1 MNALD
6 NQRNPHARDSAH
18 DLRQS
23 YRAATRHA
31 CLFLQAL
38 REFDL
43 RKSYRETLPGGKVA
57 ASTPAWLHTACGIDE
72 DAARDELRI
81 AYALLNLPHIEDA
94 FERGDLSHR
103 KVRAL
108 TTVAT
113 AANETAL
120 MDFALAATDAQVA
133 AYCKAQTGLANGRA
147 HRKALGGPSGGDSS
161 TVGTR

>member
-1 MNALD
+1 MNTLAD
-6 NQRNPHARDSAH
+6 NQRNPHRH
-18 DLRQS
+18 NLLQS
-23 YRAATRHA
+23 HRAATRHA

-43 RKSYRETLPGGKVA
+43 QKSYREPLPGGKVA
-57 ASTPAWLHTACGIDE
+57 ASTPAWLHTACGMDE

-113 AANETAL
+113 SVNETAL

-133 AYCKAQTGLANGRA
+133 AYCKAQGGLANGRA
-147 HRKALGGPSGGDSS
+147 RRKATGDPNGSS
-161 TVGTR
+161 KVTAGTR

>member
-1 MNALD
+1 MNTLAD
-6 NQRNPHARDSAH
+6 NQRNTHRH
-18 DLRQS
+18 NLLQS
-23 YRAATRHA
+23 HRAATRHA

-43 RKSYRETLPGGKVA
+43 QKSYREPLPGGKVA
-57 ASTPAWLHTACGIDE
+57 ASTPAWLHTACGMDE

-113 AANETAL
+113 TAQATEIQ
-120 MDFALAATDAQVA
+120 MVKKPMAMTIKATDASV
-133 AYCKAQTGLANGRA
+133 T
-147 HRKALGGPSGGDSS
+147 SS
-161 TVGTR
+161 SATAVPLSPK